1 MHLLAATVAAT
12 LTLLPIIRAQNS
24 SVNAS
29 VISLENNPSNALEA
43 TAFSLIVSSPEIRRA
58 TQPSAEHAILV
69 RFATYPACQPNIR
82 SLSGGQ
88 WLKSNQ

>member
-1 MHLLAATVAAT
+1 MYLLAAAVAAT

-58 TQPSAEHAILV
+58 TQPSAEHTV
-69 RFATYPACQPNIR
+69 M
-82 SLSGGQ
+82 
-88 WLKSNQ
+88 

>member
-1 MHLLAATVAAT
+1 MYLLTALGAAT

-29 VISLENNPSNALEA
+29 VISLEDNPSNALEA

-58 TQPSAEHAILV
+58 MQPSAEHTI
-69 RFATYPACQPNIR
+69 I
-82 SLSGGQ
+82 
-88 WLKSNQ
+88 

>member
-1 MHLLAATVAAT
+1 MHLLAAVVAAT

-58 TQPSAEHAILV
+58 TQPSAEHTLM
-69 RFATYPACQPNIR
+69 
-82 SLSGGQ
+82 
-88 WLKSNQ
+88 